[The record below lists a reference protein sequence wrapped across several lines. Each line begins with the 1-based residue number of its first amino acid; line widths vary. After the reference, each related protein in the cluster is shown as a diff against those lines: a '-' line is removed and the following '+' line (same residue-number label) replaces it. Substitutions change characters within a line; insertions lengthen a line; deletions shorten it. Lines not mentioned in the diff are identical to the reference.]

1 MRVEV
6 CWSPTYLLAHK
17 NRVRSLAQD
26 LSLFIVH
33 DHDRG
38 ADVCQPIADFL
49 GRPATTLALVVDGHK
64 LLPCEGARVKRTSVQ
79 KGLGAR
85 CEHLHSS
92 ATNRLDHLQWPTPTN
107 TWWAYQCLEVGF
119 HTPLSPPPSSA
130 TRSSAYLRYTV
141 FKEAPL
147 PLGSGLPPL
156 RYQKGGNVSDFQPAP
171 SSASR

>member
-1 MRVEV
+1 M
-6 CWSPTYLLAHK
+6 
-17 NRVRSLAQD
+17 
-26 LSLFIVH
+26 
-33 DHDRG
+33 DR
-38 ADVCQPIADFL
+38 D
-49 GRPATTLALVVDGHK
+49 PATEIRLQRSGYSLDRLVWTTDIYRMVDVVAVPWSSIQSMQFGTLYHDAWPHTQQAR
-64 LLPCEGARVKRTSVQ
+64 LL
-79 KGLGAR
+79 
-85 CEHLHSS
+85 
-92 ATNRLDHLQWPTPTN
+92 LQWPTPTN
-107 TWWAYQCLEVGF
+107 TWWAYQCLEVRF